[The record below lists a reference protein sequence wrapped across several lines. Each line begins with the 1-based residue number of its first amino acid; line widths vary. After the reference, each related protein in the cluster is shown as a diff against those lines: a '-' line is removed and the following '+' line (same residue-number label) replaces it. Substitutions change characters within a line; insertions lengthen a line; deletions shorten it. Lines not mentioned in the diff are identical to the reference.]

1 MSDIDSYETKNGKRY
16 QARWRDASGVQRS
29 KSFRTLTEARAHQSK
44 VANKVRG
51 GVGRPLD
58 WLIDTYLAAR
68 LEEAEAGAIEM
79 TTYDNYELHLRLHV
93 RTDEIARKKLSELD
107 TPAIQQYLRRLVGR
121 LSLKYARKIRVS
133 LSVMLKWA
141 VGEGYLAHNPARD
154 AKFPGKSRPEAP
166 DLDAADDFDGVDVDA
181 IRIPTPAAAAAIL
194 AAADAHDET
203 GRAAAQLRLL
213 FGGGLRPSEMLG
225 FPVKMVRFS
234 ADGRAELKVV
244 QRSECQRGKIGPVKT
259 TASRRKITL
268 GREASRVLR
277 EYLVAIGQPKEGL
290 LFATRSGTSERY
302 SNFAEDVWK
311 PIVGAAGFAE
321 QVKSMRTFCG
331 KRLPD
336 GGREKI
342 RREVM
347 IWKPVYTP
355 HHGRHFAASALIA
368 AGAAPKKVQRFLG
381 HSRIE
386 ITMNVYGHLFPDQR
400 ADHDLADAIDR
411 QLRPAHKVLDAT
423 AS

>member
-1 MSDIDSYETKNGKRY
+1 MSSDIDSYDTKSGKRY

-29 KSFRTLTEARAHQSK
+29 KSFRTLTEARAHQNK
-44 VANKVRG
+44 VATKARG
-51 GVGRPLD
+51 GVGRPLE

-68 LEEAEAGAIEM
+68 LVEAEAGAIER
-79 TTYDNYELHLRLHV
+79 TTYDNYEIHLRLHV
-93 RTDEIARKKLSELD
+93 RTDQIARKKLSELD
-107 TPAIQQYLRRLVGR
+107 TPAVQQFLRRLIGR
-121 LSLKYARKIRVS
+121 VSLKYARKIRVS
-133 LSVMLKWA
+133 FSTMLKWA
-141 VGEGYLAHNPARD
+141 VGEGYLVQNPARD
-154 AKFPGKSRPEAP
+154 ARFPGKSRPTAP
-166 DLDAADDFDGVDVDA
+166 NLSLADTFDDVDVEA
-181 IRIPTPAAAAAIL
+181 IKIPTPAAAAAIL
-194 AAADAHDET
+194 KAADAHDKT
-203 GRAAAQLRLL
+203 GRAAAQFRLL

-225 FPVKMVRFS
+225 FPAKMVRFGP
-234 ADGRAELKVV
+234 DGRAELKVV
-244 QRSECQRGKIGPVKT
+244 QRSEHMRGTIGPVKT
-259 TASRRKITL
+259 AASRRKITL
-268 GREASRVLR
+268 GKEASRVLR
-277 EYLVAIGQPKEGL
+277 KYIIAIGQPKDGL
-290 LFATRSGTSERY
+290 LFATRAGTPELY

-311 PIVGAAGFAE
+311 PVLGAAGFAE

-336 GGREKI
+336 GGREKSQ
-342 RREVM
+342 REVL
-347 IWKPVYTP
+347 IWKPDYTP

-411 QLRPAHKVLDAT
+411 QLGA